1 MGASYTST
9 VLRNHPVSVLKL
21 QIILIESVRDGVTK
35 RKLADDFILRD
46 LNFTVSQTED
56 QSSRVCSPCS
66 NKVRSTWAEF
76 CITKTSFQESEHDDD
91 SFRKNVH
98 ITSCF
103 RGR

>member
-9 VLRNHPVSVLKL
+9 VLSNYPVSVLKL

-35 RKLADDFILRD
+35 LKLADDFILRD

-56 QSSRVCSPCS
+56 QSSRICSPCS

-76 CITKTSFQESEHDDD
+76 SIIKTSTTMIAFE
-91 SFRKNVH
+91 R
-98 ITSCF
+98 TSTSPHGSAA
-103 RGR
+103 GRVIQ